1 MNKVIKTFCA
11 AFYLCHS
18 CETESGFVHKRGFF
32 WSFAVE
38 SLWALM
44 ALIVFPL
51 SQTPCVCPSRLFVN
65 KSHSDSLCSPILIHT
80 AMHTCITVS
89 SVGVYEA
96 HFSNVALKTQR
107 LCLCE
112 TMCVGYPCGK
122 FNSAK

>member
-1 MNKVIKTFCA
+1 MNKVIKLSVLHFI
-11 AFYLCHS
+11 
-18 CETESGFVHKRGFF
+18 FVTVVRLSLVSFTRGFF

-112 TMCVGYPCGK
+112 TMCVGYPCEQ
-122 FNSAK
+122 FSSAK